1 VKKLSLHVFRTR
13 PKQVVALFPSS
24 YCNGRATTD
33 AALKEYGAKLSAYYA
48 VFTETE
54 MIAINAT
61 AEDHERIG
69 TNVMQR
75 VLKDRRYLPNLI
87 AWSEKWKNR
96 LRDYLLRNLNAK
108 TIRTLS
114 GKQIAKHYHMYVELY
129 QEFHLI
135 NCPPWY
141 IGGDIVERAVRAWLE
156 KKSTNLDNDL
166 AILTAPLDYEAETAE
181 EERKLLD
188 LAIRLAKKGIRH
200 LKTTKDLPEEI
211 QKTFLKHVDEFC
223 SIPFGYKSGVVWDEL
238 HFLEKLNE
246 LLPHADTTKQAKEQ
260 EQRERK
266 EQQDALMKKLN
277 PPKDMKALIVAL
289 RQMSYLQDL
298 KKTVQTRS
306 HPLLQLVVNAEI
318 ARRLNIPRD
327 MLNYLHCSEIEQ
339 YLVQGKMPL
348 AAYKD
353 AQERMKYG
361 ILIIQR
367 NKYTWLTGN
376 KAREFTRVNGLDMAV
391 QDVKELKG
399 TAAFKGKTTGTV
411 KVCRTSPEAAK
422 VKDGDIL
429 VTAMTTPDFVPAMKR
444 AAAIVTDEG
453 GITCHAA
460 IVSREMKK
468 PCIIGTKIATK
479 VLKDG
484 DVVEV
489 DATTG
494 MVKILKRVAAK

>member
-24 YCNGRATTD
+24 YCNARATTD
-33 AALKEYGAKLSAYYA
+33 AAIKEYGAKLSAYYA
-48 VFTETE
+48 VFTDTE

-75 VLKDRRYLPNLI
+75 VLKDRRYLPKLI
-87 AWSEKWKNR
+87 VWSEKWKNR
-96 LRDYLLRNLNAK
+96 LRDYLLRNLNEK

-114 GKQIAKHYHMYVELY
+114 GKEIAKRYHAYVELY

-135 NCPPWY
+135 NCLPWY

-156 KKSTNLDNDL
+156 KNTANVDSDL
-166 AILTAPLDYEAETAE
+166 AILTTPLDYEAETAE
-181 EERKLLD
+181 EERLL
-188 LAIRLAKKGIRH
+188 LAMAIVLAKKGVRH
-200 LKTTKDLPEEI
+200 VEKPAALPPAVR
-211 QKTFLKHVDEFC
+211 KAFLKHADEFS
-223 SIPFGYKSGVVWDEL
+223 SIPFGYKSGVVWDER
-238 HFLEKLNE
+238 HFLEKLNTM
-246 LLPHADTTKQAKEQ
+246 LPHAEATRQAKEQ
-260 EQRERK
+260 EQREREK
-266 EQQDALMKKLN
+266 QQDALMKKLN
-277 PPKDMKALIVAL
+277 PPQKIRALIVAL

-298 KKTVQTRS
+298 KKTTQTRS

-327 MLNYLHCSEIEQ
+327 MLNYLHCDEIKQ
-339 YLVQGKMPL
+339 YLVKGKMPP

-361 ILIIQR
+361 ILILKG
-367 NKYTWLTGN
+367 NTYAWLTGD
-376 KAREFTRVNGLDMAV
+376 KAREFTRVNGLDVAV

-399 TAAFKGKTTGTV
+399 TSASKGKATGTV

-444 AAAIVTDEG
+444 AAAIITDEG

-460 IVSREMKK
+460 IVSRELGK
-468 PCIIGTKIATK
+468 PCVIGTKIATK

-484 DVVEV
+484 DMVEV
-489 DATTG
+489 DAEKG
-494 MVKILKRVAAK
+494 VVRKI